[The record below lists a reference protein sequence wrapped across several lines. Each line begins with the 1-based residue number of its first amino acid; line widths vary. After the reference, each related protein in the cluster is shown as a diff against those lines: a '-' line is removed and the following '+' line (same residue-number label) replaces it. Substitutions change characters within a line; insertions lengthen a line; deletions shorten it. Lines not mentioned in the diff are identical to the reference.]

1 MEQELLT
8 IKTDHLAG
16 FAKQFTNIQRASD
29 VFSSYQNPLQKFL
42 DEQNKQAEMLKQAFQ
57 PLYDLQNALNLSNMR
72 TFGNIATPIASLAR
86 LTENKAFPATPAPKR
101 KPVIIDHEPISL
113 SDTQHKEQQT
123 NTPNQALAVSV
134 THLPPAETEPRKSRK
149 QLQRENIALQAKLE
163 TQQTLIEMLVNAQQA
178 RPNEPL
184 TKANQTIDDQ
194 QKQIETLQ
202 AEIDRLTALV
212 GATALNQ
219 SEPKKTDQD
228 NALLALGAIMNV
240 LKTNTIRNYSQ
251 TRLIDE
257 IEQNF
262 PDVIGLSESNLTKL
276 FAKSKTYLEQKKQSK
291 S

>member
-1 MEQELLT
+1 MNQELFAT
-8 IKTDHLAG
+8 KTALSSE
-16 FAKQFTNIQRASD
+16 FAKHALAVQRASD
-29 VFSSYQNPLQKFL
+29 IFSPLHLPIKTFI

-57 PLYDLQNALNLSNMR
+57 PLNDLQNALNLSHIR

-101 KPVIIDHEPISL
+101 KLVIIDHEPISL
-113 SDTQHKEQQT
+113 SDTQQKEQQT

-202 AEIDRLTALV
+202 AEIDRLQALV
-212 GATALNQ
+212 LANANNDKELPTRTAN
-219 SEPKKTDQD
+219 
-228 NALLALGAIMNV
+228 NAGKIISALAVELLKMDITQPYGKSNKDIAHAIERQGD
-240 LKTNTIRNYSQ
+240 T
-251 TRLIDE
+251 
-257 IEQNF
+257 
-262 PDVIGLSESNLTKL
+262 LSEDTIAHWLKIAHQVS
-276 FAKSKTYLEQKKQSK
+276 Q
-291 S
+291 